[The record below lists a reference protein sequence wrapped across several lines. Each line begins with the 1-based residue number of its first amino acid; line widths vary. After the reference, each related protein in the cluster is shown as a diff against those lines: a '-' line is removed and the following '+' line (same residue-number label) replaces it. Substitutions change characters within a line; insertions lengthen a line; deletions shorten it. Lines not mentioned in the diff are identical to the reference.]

1 VRLLEATEDA
11 ELERLLV
18 NYVFALQE
26 HSPDRLDTLPEALQ
40 AHFTAF
46 LMDVDVLNGGFNQFW
61 FNSPGLAENA
71 ALALE
76 CLEMPEA
83 ARLASQAA
91 ALYETVRDRHDAAR
105 TNGSIEAFMAT
116 CKDSPS
122 SALDAAYSSRE
133 SEWRHARISYIRR
146 HLEEFTHP

>member
-1 VRLLEATEDA
+1 
-11 ELERLLV
+11 LLV
-18 NYVFALQE
+18 NYVFVLE
-26 HSPDRLDTLPEALQ
+26 KHSPDRLDTLPEALQ
-40 AHFTAF
+40 AHFIAF
-46 LMDVDVLNGGFNQFW
+46 LNGGFNQFW

-105 TNGSIEAFMAT
+105 TDGSMEAFMAT
-116 CKDSPS
+116 CKDSPFS
-122 SALDAAYSSRE
+122 PLDAAYSSRE
-133 SEWRHARISYIRR
+133 SEWRQARISYIRR